1 MDPRV
6 LELVGMLPESAQEAV
21 QQAAVKAMSDKYYVA
36 LATVP
41 AAYLLAYV
49 PHFIGVTVKVLT
61 VGPREYN
68 NDTPRTE
75 EPSKYP
81 KTLARCVGAHQNAL
95 EMFPSFAA
103 AVLLAKVQKADPKR
117 VTALAVQ
124 HLKLRFYYTLLYVFG
139 FHKFINAART
149 AVWGQAMMS
158 LLELY
163 GASLF

>member
-6 LELVGMLPESAQEAV
+6 VELVGRLPESVQELV
-21 QQAAVKAMSDKYYVA
+21 QQGAVKAMSDKYYVA
-36 LATVP
+36 LATIP

-49 PHFIGVTVKVLT
+49 PHFIGVTVKVYT
-61 VGPREYN
+61 VGLAYN

-95 EMFPSFAA
+95 EMFPAFAA
-103 AVLLAKVQKADPKR
+103 AVLLAKVQKADAKR

-124 HLKLRFYYTLLYVFG
+124 HLKLRFFYTLLYVCG
-139 FHKFINAART
+139 FHKIINAART
-149 AVWGQAMMS
+149 AVWGQAMIS